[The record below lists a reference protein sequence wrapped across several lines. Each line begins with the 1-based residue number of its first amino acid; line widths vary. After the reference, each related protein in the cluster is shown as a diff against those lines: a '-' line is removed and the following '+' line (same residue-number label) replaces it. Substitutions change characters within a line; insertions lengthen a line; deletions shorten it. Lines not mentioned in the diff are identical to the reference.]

1 MRIAPDSSP
10 GISVARFGSSA
21 AGATYFNTG
30 GVFFRDE
37 TIFPGPRKHPETNGC
52 ISSRRSKQGMA
63 NMQFIFDLIWTQSCT
78 RYLASMG
85 QREAQP

>member
-1 MRIAPDSSP
+1 
-10 GISVARFGSSA
+10 
-21 AGATYFNTG
+21 
-30 GVFFRDE
+30 
-37 TIFPGPRKHPETNGC
+37 
-52 ISSRRSKQGMA
+52 MA